1 MIAALTT
8 VVLADSFTF
17 GGGRGYEYVD
27 SLYFFSPSGNPA
39 TVHSSLECALMTSCV
54 QRPLVLALR
63 APLFLCLTRPDC
75 WLNRDHAV
83 VTNQNISHII
93 YEDLAI
99 RNGGADGMWF
109 VSCSHVTVR
118 HLDISWIGGGCL
130 MPGPRWK
137 DKKECTRFGNG
148 VEFPDFVSLPTA
160 AAVYRCLVR
169 ASWAH
174 DPESQ
179 TRLLCAQSGPAGP
192 THITTSNELYANRFW
207 EIYDAAMSPQGDGL
221 YHQANLSFHHNVK

>member
-1 MIAALTT
+1 MGRGGAAAAGPVLLQVIQTECACSRLNDRHPDRLTC
-8 VVLADSFTF
+8 VDSFTF

-63 APLFLCLTRPDC
+63 APLLLRLTGPHC
-75 WLNRDHAV
+75 WLDRDHAV
-83 VTNQNISHII
+83 VTNQNISHVI

-148 VEFPDFVSLPTA
+148 VEFPDFVSPPTA
-160 AAVYRCLVR
+160 AAVYRCLVCVIR
-169 ASWAH
+169 
-174 DPESQ
+174 
-179 TRLLCAQSGPAGP
+179 
-192 THITTSNELYANRFW
+192 
-207 EIYDAAMSPQGDGL
+207 
-221 YHQANLSFHHNVK
+221 

>member
-1 MIAALTT
+1 MH
-8 VVLADSFTF
+8 SFTF

-54 QRPLVLALR
+54 QRPRILALR
-63 APLFLCLTRPDC
+63 APLFLCLTGPHC
-75 WLNRDHAV
+75 WLDRDHAV

-118 HLDISWIGGGCL
+118 RLDISWIG
-130 MPGPRWK
+130 
-137 DKKECTRFGNG
+137 
-148 VEFPDFVSLPTA
+148 VSCQNIA
-160 AAVYRCLVR
+160 GIWVAFFSRCQRYRC
-169 ASWAH
+169 
-174 DPESQ
+174 
-179 TRLLCAQSGPAGP
+179 
-192 THITTSNELYANRFW
+192 
-207 EIYDAAMSPQGDGL
+207 
-221 YHQANLSFHHNVK
+221 

>member
-1 MIAALTT
+1 MY
-8 VVLADSFTF
+8 SFTF

-54 QRPLVLALR
+54 QRPLILALR
-63 APLFLCLTRPDC
+63 APLFLCLTGPHC
-75 WLNRDHAV
+75 WLDRDHAV

-179 TRLLCAQSGPAGP
+179 TRLLCAQSGAAGP

-221 YHQANLSFHHNVK
+221 YHQANLSFHHNVKW